1 MFLKAIASYVSAMPW
16 RVDCVPLPDK
26 PGVFVYVCTKNA
38 GLSLAQRRRSLTQR
52 KGEDVSVGEVEEEV
66 DVEWEK
72 RKLAP
77 STVTFKDKY
86 TPGHV
91 RLVRVRDADTL
102 LQALADSV
110 MDKDG

>member
-1 MFLKAIASYVSAMPW
+1 M
-16 RVDCVPLPDK
+16 
-26 PGVFVYVCTKNA
+26 
-38 GLSLAQRRRSLTQR
+38 
-52 KGEDVSVGEVEEEV
+52 
-66 DVEWEK
+66 
-72 RKLAP
+72 
-77 STVTFKDKY
+77 TFKDKY